1 MTFHNGFDA
10 RAVSPLIGA
19 ILLLAI
25 LVALLGLL
33 QLNAVPALTS
43 QTEFEHN
50 QHVQGE
56 LKDLTAGLERTATTG
71 TGESVAITPGVRY
84 PSRVVLVNPPPAS
97 GTIETASASPITID
111 GAHANGAT
119 GDYWDGDTKSISTR
133 SLVYEPRYN
142 EYDNAPATVVELG
155 ALYNRVDDTTIVTE
169 DRGVIDGRTLSLTT
183 VAGEYRHTGV
193 DRTLVDLTPSSAE
206 TRTVTVTDREDPIT
220 LTLPTDLD
228 ESEWESLLESE
239 HDPNGDPD
247 NDRYVTDYSCAN
259 ETPGPCGELTVTLQS
274 DVTYDLQLAQV
285 GVGHSSVTQ
294 TPTYLT
300 DVAGNETSVRAGTQQ
315 RLVTEARDEL
325 DNPVSGVSVTADVVS
340 GPGTI
345 RATEQRSDTDGRTA
359 FVYDAPETVDGVE
372 SVTVEA
378 TFEDGAAEQT
388 VTFELRVWGESTG
401 DGSDDLPDESEPDD
415 PSERDGPTIQITNVD
430 DQSNPVFDRYE
441 VTAEMDSTEADLSH
455 VEFELID
462 STTGDV
468 LVTVTDST
476 ISGTSATVTQRLE
489 RRSESEPS
497 TEYRIN
503 AIVYTTDGT
512 SAVDEWIPDS
522 T

>member
-1 MTFHNGFDA
+1 MTLRDGFDD
-10 RAVSPLIGA
+10 RAVSPLVGA

-56 LKDLTAGLERTATTG
+56 LKDLTVSLERTATTG

-84 PSRVVLVNPPPAS
+84 PARVVLVNPPPAS
-97 GTIETASASPITID
+97 GTIRTASASNVTID
-111 GAHANGAT
+111 SAHASGAAS
-119 GDYWDGDTKSISTR
+119 DYWNGSNKSISTR
-133 SLVYEPRYN
+133 SIIYEPHYN
-142 EYDNAPATVVELG
+142 EYGNAPETVLELG
-155 ALYNRVDDTTIVTE
+155 TVYNRVDDTTIATE

-183 VAGEYRHTGV
+183 VSGEYRHTGV
-193 DRTLVDLTPSSAE
+193 DRTLVDLTPSSTE

-220 LTLPTDLD
+220 LTFPTDLE

-239 HDPNGDPD
+239 YDPDGNAD

-259 ETPGPCGELTVTLQS
+259 EAPGPCGELTVTLQS
-274 DVTYDLQLAQV
+274 DVTYDLQLARV
-285 GVGHSSVTQ
+285 GVGRGSVTQ

-300 DVAGNETSVRAGTQQ
+300 DVAGNETSLRAGTQQ
-315 RLVTEARDEL
+315 RLVTEVRDEL
-325 DNPVSGVSVTADVVS
+325 DNPVSGVSVTADVIS

-345 RATEQRSDTDGRTA
+345 RTAGHRSDTDGQTA
-359 FVYDAPETVDGVE
+359 FVYDAPENVEGVE

-378 TFEDGAAEQT
+378 TFGNGAAEQT

-401 DGSDDLPDESEPDD
+401 DGSDD
-415 PSERDGPTIQITNVD
+415 PSERDEPTIQITNVD

-441 VTAEMDSTEADLSH
+441 VTAEMESVEADLSH

-468 LVTVTDST
+468 LETVTDST
-476 ISGTSATVTQRLE
+476 ISGTDATVTQQLE
-489 RRSESEPS
+489 RRSGSGFSSEH
-497 TEYRIN
+497 RIS
-503 AIVYTTDGT
+503 AVVYTTDDM
-512 SAVDEWIPDS
+512 SASDEWVPGQP
-522 T
+522 